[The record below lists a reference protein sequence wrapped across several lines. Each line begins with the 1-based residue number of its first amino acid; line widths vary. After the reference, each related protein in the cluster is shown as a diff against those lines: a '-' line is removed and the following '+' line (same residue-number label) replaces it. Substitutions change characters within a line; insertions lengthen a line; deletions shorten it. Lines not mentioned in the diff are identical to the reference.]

1 MAIESLN
8 ELSFS
13 TKSDVWGYGVTL
25 WELFTLGKTPYPG
38 MSWTADFADKLRNG
52 LRLEKPEF
60 ATSEM

>member
-38 MSWTADFADKLRNG
+38 MSWTADFSDKLRNG

-60 ATSEM
+60 STSEM